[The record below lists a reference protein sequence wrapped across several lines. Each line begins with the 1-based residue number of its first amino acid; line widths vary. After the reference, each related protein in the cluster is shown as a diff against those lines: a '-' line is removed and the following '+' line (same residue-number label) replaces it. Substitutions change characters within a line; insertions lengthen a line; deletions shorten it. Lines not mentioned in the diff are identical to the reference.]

1 MADVLTRHLLI
12 PGTAA
17 PDASAW
23 GGKGAALAELV
34 ANGLAIPPFVG
45 IAAEAFEDLVPSPA
59 REALQ
64 KREEVSVEPGL
75 ELASLVEAALV
86 ELGNPAFVAVRSSAP
101 DEDGAA
107 QAFAGQLES
116 FLFVPLDQVAARI
129 VDVWKS
135 AFADH
140 VWAYRE
146 AHQLE
151 GPPKPPAVVI
161 QAMVEAEISG
171 VAFGADPVSGDES
184 VAVVAAVV
192 GLASALVDGRA
203 DAETVRVDL
212 AGEIVSRDSGRQLV
226 ADRPAPGGG
235 VEEVELV
242 SASSSE
248 MSNPSH
254 AEIRQGDL
262 NPTPPSEGGGRVAD
276 GGCSIELARPRSD
289 GEANTPTRSAGAPS
303 KGAVSSASAG
313 PVLSDADARR
323 VAELAREAGTRR
335 GSPQDIEW
343 AIADGTLWL
352 LQSRPITTLASSTLP
367 TPQSPTPNAQIRLW
381 DNSNIVESYS
391 GITTPLTYSFAR
403 RAYEAVYREFCRL
416 LRVPEDRIEAESET
430 FAQMI
435 GLIRGRVYYNL
446 GNWYRVLAL
455 LPGYRLNA
463 RLMEGMM
470 GVKEPI
476 PAHLQPDPP
485 SVGKLRDG
493 LDLIRTA
500 FGLVRAHRRLPRM
513 KVDFYQRVD
522 RALGAS
528 GPLDDLSLDELV
540 TVYRQLEREL
550 LTKWDAPLVNDFF
563 AMIAFGL
570 AQKKAE
576 DWIGPGALGPLLAGD
591 GDVISAEPAR
601 RVRAIAETIHRQPDL
616 VAVFQTEAPDDLMR
630 QLDPEVKAVLDDYL
644 DRFGDRCLDELKLE
658 SPTLNDDPTPLLRSI
673 GATAERIGR
682 GEDRDESVGLAI
694 RSEGEDRADAA
705 LKGHPI
711 RRFVFTRLL
720 RWARTRVRDRENLRF
735 ERTRVFG
742 RARRLVL
749 AMGQRF
755 ADAGRLDD
763 ARDVFSLEIDELLGV
778 ADGYATTSDLAG
790 LAAVRQ
796 RVFEGYHEDP
806 PPPDRF
812 ITRGAVALSRLEPAS
827 SMAAA
832 EGELRTGLGCCA
844 GIVEGQVRVV
854 RDPRGVTLEPGT
866 ILVAERTDPGWIL
879 LFPSCAGL
887 VVERGSLL
895 SHSAIVARELGI
907 PCAVS
912 VPEATAWLE
921 DGDTVRL
928 DGAAG
933 TVERLDV

>member
-1 MADVLTRHLLI
+1 MADIVTRHLLV
-12 PGTAA
+12 PGKAA

-34 ANGLAIPPFVG
+34 ADGLTIPPFVG
-45 IAAEAFEDLVPSPA
+45 LAAEAFDALVPSPA
-59 REALQ
+59 REALHG
-64 KREEVSVEPGL
+64 REEVRIEPSS
-75 ELASLVEAALV
+75 ELADLVDAALA
-86 ELGNPAFVAVRSSAP
+86 ELGHPAFVAVRSSAP

-116 FLFVPLDQVAARI
+116 FLFVPPDQVETR
-129 VDVWKS
+129 VMDVWQS

-146 AHQLE
+146 AHQLD
-151 GPPKPPAVVI
+151 GPPKPPAVVV
-161 QAMVEAEISG
+161 QAMVDAEISG

-184 VAVVAAVV
+184 MAVIAAVH
-192 GLASALVDGRA
+192 GLASALVDGRV
-203 DAETVRVDL
+203 DAETVRVD
-212 AGEIVSRDSGRQLV
+212 ADGGVVSREPGRQLV
-226 ADRPAPGGG
+226 ADRPALGGG
-235 VEEVELV
+235 VQEVEMV
-242 SASSSE
+242 D
-248 MSNPSH
+248 PSP
-254 AEIRQGDL
+254 R
-262 NPTPPSEGGGRVAD
+262 PSPEGRGGA
-276 GGCSIELARPRSD
+276 D
-289 GEANTPTRSAGAPS
+289 GEAQDERS
-303 KGAVSSASAG
+303 

-323 VAELAREAGTRR
+323 VAELAREAGARR

-343 AIADGTLWL
+343 AIADGALWL
-352 LQSRPITTLASSTLP
+352 LQSRPITTLASSAALSA
-367 TPQSPTPNAQIRLW
+367 QSPSPNAQIRLW

-416 LRVPEDRIEAESET
+416 LRVPENRIEAESET

-493 LDLIRTA
+493 FDLVRTA
-500 FGLVRAHRRLPRM
+500 FGLMSAHRRLPSM
-513 KVDFYQRVD
+513 KSGFYERVE

-540 TVYRQLEREL
+540 SVYRQLEREL

-601 RVRAIAETIHRQPDL
+601 RVRAMAQAIQPHPEL
-616 VAVFQTEAPDDLMR
+616 VAAFQREAPDDLVR
-630 QLDPEVKAVLDDYL
+630 QLDPEVRAQLTDYL

-658 SPTLNDDPTPLLRSI
+658 SPTLSDDPTPLLRSI
-673 GATAERIGR
+673 GSTAERIAR
-682 GEDRDESVGLAI
+682 GEDRDEGIGLTI
-694 RSEGEDRADAA
+694 RAEGEDRADAA
-705 LKGHPI
+705 LNGHPV
-711 RRFVFTRLL
+711 RRFVFQRLV

-749 AMGQRF
+749 AMGQRLVE
-755 ADAGRLDD
+755 AGRLYDP
-763 ARDVFSLEIDELLGV
+763 RDVFFLEIDELLGT

-796 RVFEGYHEDP
+796 RVFGGYHQEAA
-806 PPPDRF
+806 PPDRF
-812 ITRGAVALSRLEPAS
+812 ITHGAVALSHLEPSGSTAV
-827 SMAAA
+827 A
-832 EGELRTGLGCCA
+832 EGEARTGLGCCA
-844 GIVEGQVRVV
+844 GLVEGPVRVV
-854 RDPRGVTLEPGT
+854 RDPRGVTLDPGT

-912 VPEATAWLE
+912 VPDATAWLQ
-921 DGDTVRL
+921 DGDRVRL
-928 DGAAG
+928 DGATG

>member
-1 MADVLTRHLLI
+1 MADVVTRHLLV
-12 PGTAA
+12 PGAAA

-34 ANGLAIPPFVG
+34 ADGLAIPPFVV
-45 IAAEAFEDLVPSPA
+45 IAAEAFDALVPSPA
-59 REALQ
+59 REALARQ
-64 KREEVSVEPGL
+64 EAAALEVPD
-75 ELASLVEAALV
+75 ELADLVDAALA
-86 ELGNPAFVAVRSSAP
+86 ELGHSAFVAVRSSAP

-116 FLFVPLDQVAARI
+116 FLFVPPDQVAAKV
-129 VDVWKS
+129 VDVWRS
-135 AFADH
+135 AFAEH
-140 VWAYRE
+140 VFAYRE
-146 AHQLE
+146 AHQLQ

-161 QAMVEAEISG
+161 QAMVDADVSG
-171 VAFGADPVSGDES
+171 VAFGADPVTGDES

-203 DAETVRVDL
+203 DAETVRVDGD
-212 AGEIVSRDSGRQLV
+212 GEVVSREPGRQLV

-235 VEEVELV
+235 VDEVAVEVVESIL
-242 SASSSE
+242 SS
-248 MSNPSH
+248 
-254 AEIRQGDL
+254 
-262 NPTPPSEGGGRVAD
+262 T
-276 GGCSIELARPRSD
+276 
-289 GEANTPTRSAGAPS
+289 
-303 KGAVSSASAG
+303 
-313 PVLSDADARR
+313 DAKRI
-323 VAELAREAGTRR
+323 AELARDAGAKR

-343 AIADGTLWL
+343 AIADSTLWL
-352 LQSRPITTLASSTLP
+352 LQSRPITTLASSTP
-367 TPQSPTPNAQIRLW
+367 SPQSAAHDSRIRLW
-381 DNSNIVESYS
+381 DNSNIIESYS
-391 GITTPLTYSFAR
+391 GVTTPLTYSFAR

-476 PAHLQPDPP
+476 PPHLQPAPP

-493 LDLIRTA
+493 LDLVRTA
-500 FGLVRAHRRLPRM
+500 FGLFAAHRRLPRM
-513 KVDFYQRVD
+513 KADFYQRVD

-540 TVYRQLEREL
+540 SVYRQLEREL

-570 AQKKAE
+570 AQKTAE
-576 DWIGPGALGPLLAGD
+576 SWIGPGALGPLLAGD

-601 RVRAIAETIHRQPDL
+601 RVRHMAEAIHRQPDL
-616 VAVFQTEAPDDLMR
+616 VAAFQTEVPDNLMR
-630 QLDPEVKAVLDDYL
+630 HLEPELRASLDDYL
-644 DRFGDRCLDELKLE
+644 ERFGDRCLDELKLE
-658 SPTLNDDPTPLLRSI
+658 SPTLNDDPAPLLRSI
-673 GATAERIGR
+673 GATAERMAR
-682 GEDRDESVGLAI
+682 GEERDEGVGLAI
-694 RSEGEDRADAA
+694 RSEGEGRADDA
-705 LKGHPI
+705 LKGHLI
-711 RRFVFTRLL
+711 RRFVFQRLVQ
-720 RWARTRVRDRENLRF
+720 WARVRVRDRENLRF

-749 AMGQRF
+749 AMGQRLTE
-755 ADAGRLDD
+755 AGRLDD
-763 ARDVFSLEIDELLGV
+763 ARDVFFLEIDELLGA

-790 LAAVRQ
+790 LAVVRQ
-796 RVFEGYHEDP
+796 RVFEGYHQEAA
-806 PPPDRF
+806 PPDRF
-812 ITRGAVALSRLEPAS
+812 ITRGAVALSLLEPAGAT
-827 SMAAA
+827 AAA
-832 EGELRTGLGCCA
+832 DGESRTGLGCCA
-844 GIVEGQVRVV
+844 GIVEGSVRVV

-912 VPEATAWLE
+912 VPEATAWLQ
-921 DGDTVRL
+921 DGDRVRL

-933 TVERLDV
+933 TVERLSRAPDA

>member
-1 MADVLTRHLLI
+1 VADVVTQHLLV
-12 PGTAA
+12 PGAAA
-17 PDASAW
+17 PSASSW

-34 ANGLAIPPFVG
+34 ADGLAIPPFVAV
-45 IAAEAFEDLVPSPA
+45 AAEAFEVLVPSSA
-59 REALQ
+59 RDALHR
-64 KREEVSVEPGL
+64 REEVSIEPSV
-75 ELASLVEAALV
+75 ELADLVEAALA
-86 ELGNPAFVAVRSSAP
+86 ELGNPEFVAVRSSAP

-116 FLFVPLDQVAARI
+116 FLFVPPDQVAARV
-129 VDVWKS
+129 VDVWRS
-135 AFADH
+135 AFAEH

-151 GPPKPPAVVI
+151 GPPRPPAVVI
-161 QAMVEAEISG
+161 QAMVDAEISG
-171 VAFGADPVSGDES
+171 VAFGADPVSGDAS
-184 VAVVAAVV
+184 VAVIAAVV
-192 GLASALVDGRA
+192 GLASALVDGRV
-203 DAETVRVDL
+203 DAETVRVDESGL
-212 AGEIVSRDSGRQLV
+212 VVSREPGRQLV
-226 ADRPAPGGG
+226 ADRPASGGG
-235 VEEVELV
+235 VEEV
-242 SASSSE
+242 A
-248 MSNPSH
+248 
-254 AEIRQGDL
+254 
-262 NPTPPSEGGGRVAD
+262 
-276 GGCSIELARPRSD
+276 IE
-289 GEANTPTRSAGAPS
+289 
-303 KGAVSSASAG
+303 AVEQA
-313 PVLSDADARR
+313 LSDADARR
-323 VAELAREAGTRR
+323 VAELAREAGAWR

-352 LQSRPITTLASSTLP
+352 LQSRPITTLASSKGIP
-367 TPQSPTPNAQIRLW
+367 SSPFPHSPSSSGSIRLW

-493 LDLIRTA
+493 LDLVRTA
-500 FGLVRAHRRLPRM
+500 FGLVSAHRRLPRM
-513 KVDFYQRVD
+513 KADFLARVD
-522 RALGAS
+522 RALSAS

-540 TVYRQLEREL
+540 SVYRGLEREL

-576 DWIGPGALGPLLAGD
+576 AWIGPGALGPLLAGD

-601 RVRAIAETIHRQPDL
+601 RVRAMAQAIHRQPD
-616 VAVFQTEAPDDLMR
+616 VVSAFQTELPDELMR
-630 QLDPEVKAVLDDYL
+630 QLDPEVRASLDDYL

-658 SPTLNDDPTPLLRSI
+658 SPTLTDDPTPLLRSI

-682 GEDRDESVGLAI
+682 GEDREEGAGLAI
-694 RSEGEDRADAA
+694 RADGEKRADDA
-705 LKGHPI
+705 LKGHPV
-711 RRFVFTRLL
+711 RRFVFGRLL
-720 RWARTRVRDRENLRF
+720 RWARVRVRDRENLRF

-749 AMGQRF
+749 QMGQRLT
-755 ADAGRLDD
+755 DAGRLND
-763 ARDVFSLEIDELLGV
+763 ARDVFSLEINELLGA

-796 RVFEGYHEDP
+796 RVFEGYHQEAA
-806 PPPDRF
+806 PPDRF

-827 SMAAA
+827 STAAA

-844 GIVEGQVRVV
+844 GIVEGTVRVV
-854 RDPRGVTLEPGT
+854 RDPRGVTLEAGT

-912 VPEATAWLE
+912 VPDATAWLQ
-921 DGDTVRL
+921 DGDRVRL

-933 TVERLDV
+933 TVERLNV